1 MRLWSIHPKYLDPA
15 GLNACWREG
24 LLAKHVLEGK
34 TKGYTNHPQLK
45 RFKNT
50 SDPIF
55 YINAYLTCIYREST
69 KRGYS
74 YNPEKIELIEPLST
88 IAVTSGQIIYERKH
102 LAEKLKIRNP
112 EYLLTMGKISEGQ
125 TQTHPLFYIID
136 GEIEEWEV
144 IR

>member
-34 TKGYTNHPQLK
+34 TKGYTNHPQLE

-50 SDPIF
+50 DNPLL
-55 YINAYLTCIYREST
+55 YINAYLTSIYEEALS
-69 KRGYS
+69 RGYS
-74 YNPEKIELIEPLST
+74 YNPEKIKIIKSDIKLS
-88 IAVTSGQIIYERKH
+88 VTNSQVIYEKKH
-102 LAEKLKIRNP
+102 LDEKLKTRNP
-112 EYLLTMGKISEGQ
+112 DYLEKENKSDSNDILL
-125 TQTHPLFYIID
+125 HPLFYIIN
-136 GEIEEWEV
+136 GEIEKWEV